1 MDILDFS
8 AIQSLMLQT
17 NAQLVASLPQQA
29 IIIHTTSFS
38 TLNQTQLNSVFAWFR
53 QLPFPVVG
61 FAPNADSVDQ
71 KADKPSVTANVDV
84 IVTTEAEAKLILQRI
99 QTNPQAAAVLVQVL
113 RAVEHLPMDQGLQV
127 ESMGYAA
134 LQTGNE
140 FTRWLANNTSSEPA
154 EDTGPAV
161 LIERLDD
168 TLNVTLNRPNND
180 NAYNVVMRDSLVEAF
195 TTANLDGSI
204 SRVHVSALGRCFCTG
219 GELRE
224 FGAVS
229 SALDGHLIRAQS
241 LPARL
246 VLANAK
252 KYHFHVHRACVGS
265 GLELPAFAGTVTAD
279 PKTVFWLPELSMG
292 LIPGAGGCVS
302 LTQRIGRQKTAY
314 LVLMNKKIDAKTA
327 LDWGLIDGIEAG

>member
-38 TLNQTQLNSVFAWFR
+38 NLNQTQLNPVFAWFR

-61 FAPNADSVDQ
+61 FAPNADTVQ
-71 KADKPSVTANVDV
+71 KADKLSVAANVDA

-113 RAVEHLPMDQGLQV
+113 RAVEYLPMDQGLQV

-140 FTRWLANNTSSEPA
+140 FTRWLANNTLSEPA

-161 LIERLDD
+161 LIERLDG

-180 NAYNVVMRDSLVEAF
+180 NAYNVAMRDGLVEAF
-195 TTANLDGSI
+195 TMANLDGAI
-204 SRVHVSALGRCFCTG
+204 SNVHVSAFGRCFCTG

-224 FGAVS
+224 FGSVS

-265 GLELPAFAGTVTAD
+265 GLELPAFAGRVTAD
-279 PKTVFWLPELSMG
+279 PKTVFWRPELSMG

-302 LTQRIGRQKTAY
+302 LTQRIGRQKPAY

-327 LDWGLIDGIEAG
+327 LDWGLIDGIMAA